1 MQSNGTFKSAE
12 MRNVLLD
19 LKQRNVHVILM
30 SDANTFYIDTILKVT
45 SKITYQALSNTHLGL
60 WCPGLCNRNHY
71 QPKLYR

>member
-1 MQSNGTFKSAE
+1 MQSNDTFKSAE

-19 LKQRNVHVILM
+19 LKQKNVHVILM

-60 WCPGLCNRNHY
+60 RCPGLCNRDYY